1 MEKLQKDCEEFIL
14 YSPDS
19 LKYITDPMED
29 ILKEKINEYKKIF
42 NVDEYDKFQINYF
55 DDIDKFR
62 SFIYEL
68 RGEDKS
74 LPIYAQGTF
83 DNDMVNAYIQNN
95 LDPSSP
101 KYHSRL
107 YMASH
112 EIFHIMYRNIILKPL
127 KMNRI
132 IWYDEG
138 MAQFLSGEYSKYLD
152 EDEFIKFFLETK
164 TNTKVIPDLNS
175 LSHGEN
181 FENDSYSGYRLSYL
195 AIRYL
200 YETLGS
206 NDFFELMKNENKILE
221 YGTTIINEMFDF
233 YTNKYLNNK
242 QSLGKN

>member
-1 MEKLQKDCEEFIL
+1 MEKLQKDCEEYIL

-29 ILKEKINEYKKIF
+29 ILKEEINEYKKIF

-74 LPIYAQGTF
+74 LPKYAQGTF

-152 EDEFIKFFLETK
+152 EDEFIKFFLK
-164 TNTKVIPDLNS
+164 TFNIK
-175 LSHGEN
+175 EN
-181 FENDSYSGYRLSYL
+181 E
-195 AIRYL
+195 I
-200 YETLGS
+200 
-206 NDFFELMKNENKILE
+206 NKII
-221 YGTTIINEMFDF
+221 TTSFD
-233 YTNKYLNNK
+233 KPKDHCSAKEYLNHVIDSKLIIFNK
-242 QSLGKN
+242 K